1 MCPKA
6 SSFQTPVVEARAR
19 CGNRKIAWL
28 DMSRIRQEVRVDRH
42 GAAIAIFHDVP

>member
-28 DMSRIRQEVRVDRH
+28 DMSRFRQEVRVDRH